1 MTKEEFIELCH
12 CGETT
17 KVQYKEC
24 FTTQTKIAQEM
35 VAFAN
40 THGGVILFGVK
51 DKTGDMLGLSFK
63 QLQDTGLELGNTA
76 NEQVKP
82 AIYIE
87 TEVVKVDENRFLVCH
102 IAEGRNKPY
111 KTNNGEIWV
120 KQGQDKRRVTENSEI
135 LELFQD
141 SGTYYAE
148 EAVIRGTSVNDL
160 EKTLLRDY
168 FQKVYG
174 KAIEDFDQPLES
186 MLRSLSIMNDKGEL
200 TRAGVLYFG
209 KRPQL
214 FERSFKIKAV
224 AFVGNSIGGSQY
236 IDSRDIDGTV
246 PWMFREGMAFLKSM
260 LHHRQEGQNFNSVG
274 VLEVPEVVLEELLQN
289 ALVHI
294 DLLHPA
300 AVRLLVFENRIEII
314 NPGKLYGGLKVEDIR
329 LGASKQ
335 RNPLMADFAAKTM
348 IYRGLGSGIVR
359 ALRENVVIDFI
370 NEDDANQFRVIIWR
384 TTQKEVIDAQRAEFA
399 TQKSDVL
406 AEATT
411 QKDLS
416 AIQKEEKNNVD
427 AIQKREEY
435 IQKTIQMSVD
445 AIQMGIQKVLT
456 ERNQSI
462 TEIQMSVLLYFAKH
476 PTASRKDYVN
486 AIEGATE
493 GGTISAIGRL
503 QELGILKRQDG
514 KKNGYWVVLFE

>member
-1 MTKEEFIELCH
+1 MTTEEFVELCQ

-17 KVQYKEC
+17 TVQYKEC

-40 THGGVILFGVK
+40 THGGVILFGVQ
-51 DKTGDMLGLSFK
+51 DKTGIMLGLTFK

-87 TEVVKVDENRFLVCH
+87 TEVVKAEGKRFLVCH

-141 SGTYYAE
+141 SGSYYAE
-148 EAVIRGTSVNDL
+148 EVAVRDSSVSDL
-160 EKTLLRDY
+160 EMTYLRDY
-168 FQKVYG
+168 FQRVYG

-186 MLRSLSIMNDKGEL
+186 MLRSLGVMNGKGEL
-200 TRAGVLYFG
+200 TRAGVLYFS
-209 KRPQL
+209 KHPQQY
-214 FERSFKIKAV
+214 ERAFKIKAV

-236 IDSRDIDGTV
+236 IDSRDIEGTI

-274 VLEVPEVVLEELLQN
+274 VLEIPEVVLEELLQN

-314 NPGKLYGGLKVEDIR
+314 NPGRLYGGLKVEDIR

-335 RNPLMADFAAKTM
+335 RNPLMADFAARTM
-348 IYRGLGSGIVR
+348 IFRGLGSGIVR

-370 NEDDANQFRVIIWR
+370 NEDEANQFRVIIWR
-384 TTQKEVIDAQRAEFA
+384 INNKEKIDQFRA
-399 TQKSDVL
+399 
-406 AEATT
+406 
-411 QKDLS
+411 DLY
-416 AIQKEEKNNVD
+416 AKNIIQKEENGKD
-427 AIQKREEY
+427 DSIQKKDEY
-435 IQKTIQMSVD
+435 IQKTIQMDVD
-445 AIQMGIQKVLT
+445 TIQKGILKVLMEHQQT
-456 ERNQSI
+456 I
-462 TEIQMSVLLYFAKH
+462 TDIQMSVLLYFAKH

-486 AIEGATE
+486 DTKGATE

-503 QELGILKRQDG
+503 QELRLLTRQGG
-514 KKNGYWVVLFE
+514 KKNGYWIVAFE